1 MINIE
6 KGKNVLEEY
15 IKAYDKTN
23 PRIALKAGH
32 IFRVA
37 NASKRIAEELN
48 LSEEQIKLAELIGL
62 LHDIGRFEQL
72 RIYDTFS
79 DRDSVDHAELG
90 VKILNEN
97 KLLYKFCEDE
107 KYYSIILT
115 AISNHN
121 KFKIANGLDEET
133 LIQSKIIRDA
143 DKIDILNLLQ
153 FEKFDTLFKKD
164 NIIDEPV
171 TEGVL
176 QAFMENKQLD
186 RANLKT
192 SMDFWINNISYIF
205 DINFKPSFKIIKEND
220 YINKL
225 IDRTKT
231 EDMEKIRIV
240 ANKYID
246 KQCA

>member
-1 MINIE
+1 MIDID
-6 KGKNVLEEY
+6 KARKTLEEY
-15 IKAYDKTN
+15 IVAYDKTN

-37 NASKRIAEELN
+37 NVSKTIAEELE

-90 VKILNEN
+90 VKILKEN

-107 KYYSIILT
+107 KYHAIILK

-121 KFKIANGLDEET
+121 KFKIAEGLDEET
-133 LIQSKIIRDA
+133 LLQAKIIRDA

-164 NIIDEPV
+164 NIIDESI
-171 TEGVL
+171 TEDVL
-176 QAFMENKQLD
+176 KAFMENKQLD
-186 RANLKT
+186 RANLK
-192 SMDFWINNISYIF
+192 SNMDIWINNISYIF
-205 DINFKPSFKIIKEND
+205 DIYFKPSFKIIKEND

-231 EDMEKIRIV
+231 EDMEKIRKV

-246 KQCA
+246 DKCN